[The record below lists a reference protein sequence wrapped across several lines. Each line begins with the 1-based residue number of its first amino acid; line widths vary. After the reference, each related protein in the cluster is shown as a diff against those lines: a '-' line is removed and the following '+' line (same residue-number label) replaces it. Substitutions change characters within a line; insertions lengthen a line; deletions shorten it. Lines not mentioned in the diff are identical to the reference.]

1 MELNTSLYTSIQ
13 AELCQ
18 TICLSVI
25 FKIKILTLLL
35 LDTFMYWTNLTK
47 TIVEIMYKTE
57 KMLVT
62 ILCWFHY
69 IFVHITCINHAVP

>member
-1 MELNTSLYTSIQ
+1 MPN
-13 AELCQ
+13 
-18 TICLSVI
+18 CLSLI
-25 FKIKILTLLL
+25 FKIKFLTLLL
-35 LDTFMYWTNLTK
+35 LDTFMYWINLIE
-47 TIVEIMYKTE
+47 TIEIMYKTG